1 MLDRFFKL
9 GERGTSLR
17 TEVLAG
23 ATTFLTMAYI
33 VFVNPGILAAAG
45 VPFAGAAT
53 ATALGAAVMCI
64 TMGLVS
70 NRPLA
75 LASGMGLNAVVSFSI
90 IGAQQAHVPWQ
101 VGMAAVLLEGLA
113 FVVLVLTGLRE
124 SVMNAIPMSLKRAT
138 GGGIGL
144 FITFIGLNQGGVIR
158 AAPVTLVTLGDF
170 SQRYLWV
177 TLIGLGAILAFRCL
191 RVKGEILWG
200 LLAATSAA
208 LLLGVAHWPT
218 AVLAPM
224 DFSTFWAPFVTVNG
238 MPAVAH
244 MLSPALLTAVFA
256 LLLSDFFDTMG
267 TVVAV
272 GEQAGFVDTQGR
284 VPGLQRILLVDASA
298 AAVGGLFGAS
308 SITTYVESAAGV
320 AEGGRTGL
328 TVIVTGLLFAV
339 AALFSPVIAMVGGG
353 YRLPNATHY
362 SQFVGSGFHAPPD
375 LLPPVG
381 LGDAFVYPITA
392 GALIFVGFLMMNAI
406 RNIEWDDW
414 EESFPAF
421 LTFVCIPLS
430 YSISNG
436 IGLGFISHTLIK
448 LLRGKARQVH
458 GLMYAVSL
466 AFLVAFVVQARQ

>member
-9 GERGTSLR
+9 AERGTSLR
-17 TEVLAG
+17 TEAMAG

-64 TMGLVS
+64 TMGLVT

-101 VGMAAVLLEGLA
+101 VGMAAVLVEGLA
-113 FVVLVLTGLRE
+113 FIVLVLTGLRE
-124 SVMNAIPMSLKRAT
+124 SVMNAIPMSLKRAI

-144 FITFIGLNQGGVIR
+144 FITVIGLHQGGVIR
-158 AAPVTLVTLGDF
+158 PAPVTLVSLGDL
-170 SQRYLWV
+170 SQHHVWV

-191 RVKGEILWG
+191 RVKGDIFWG
-200 LLAATSAA
+200 MLAATLAA
-208 LLLGVAHWPT
+208 LLLGVARWPT

-224 DFSTFWAPFVTVNG
+224 DFSTFFAPFATVG
-238 MPAVAH
+238 GTPAIAH
-244 MLSPALLTAVFA
+244 MLSPVLLTAVFA
-256 LLLSDFFDTMG
+256 LLLTDFFDTMG

-272 GEQAGFVDTQGR
+272 GEQAGFVDAEGR
-284 VPGLQRILLVDASA
+284 VPGLKRILLVDASA

-339 AALFSPVIAMVGGG
+339 AALFSPIIAMVGGG
-353 YRLPNATHY
+353 TRLPNAVQY
-362 SQFVGSGFHAPPD
+362 SQFAGSGFRVPPD
-375 LLPPVG
+375 VLPPVG
-381 LGDAFVYPITA
+381 MGDAFVYPITA
-392 GALIFVGFLMMNAI
+392 GALIFVGFLMMQTI

-421 LTFVCIPLS
+421 LTVVCIPLTF
-430 YSISNG
+430 SISNG

-448 LLRGKARQVH
+448 LMRGKARQVH
-458 GLMYAVSL
+458 GLMVAVSL
-466 AFLVAFVVQARQ
+466 AFLVAFVLQSR